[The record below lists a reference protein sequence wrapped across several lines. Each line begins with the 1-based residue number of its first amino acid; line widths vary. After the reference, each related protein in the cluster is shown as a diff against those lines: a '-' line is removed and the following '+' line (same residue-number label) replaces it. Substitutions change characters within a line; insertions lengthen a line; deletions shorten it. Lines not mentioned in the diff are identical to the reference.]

1 MQTVEVNGREL
12 HYVEEGQGQ
21 PLVFVHG
28 GLNDYRAWTLQMEPF
43 AKRYRVVAYSRRY
56 AYPNRWMGDGTD
68 SSVADNAADLE
79 TLIDKLGLAPAH
91 LVGHSWGGFIAI
103 LCALHHPER
112 VRTLVL
118 GEPAIVPLLLKNPQH
133 PNPLRILSLF
143 LRRHATGH
151 ALMRFATKTIRPAE
165 EAVRRGDSE
174 EAMRIFV
181 DGVLG
186 RKDALSQLP
195 PPVRAMFA
203 DNVESIR
210 GELTGGLG
218 NFSRK
223 DALRISTPTLLVK
236 GEQSPRWLRAIV
248 EILAR
253 SMPNN
258 EQAEI
263 PGASHGL
270 QFENPDAFNERVLAF
285 LAKHP

>member
-1 MQTVEVNGREL
+1 MDE
-12 HYVEEGQGQ
+12 
-21 PLVFVHG
+21 
-28 GLNDYRAWTLQMEPF
+28 
-43 AKRYRVVAYSRRY
+43 
-56 AYPNRWMGDGTD
+56 GTD

-91 LVGHSWGGFIAI
+91 LVGHSYGGLIAI
-103 LCALHHPER
+103 HCALHHPER

-118 GEPAIVPLLLKNPQH
+118 GEPGTVSLLLKNPQH
-133 PNPLRILSLF
+133 PSPLRILSLL
-143 LRRHATGH
+143 LRSPATGSN
-151 ALMRFATKTIRPAE
+151 LMKFATKTIRPAE
-165 EAVRRGDSE
+165 EALRRGDSE

-181 DGVLG
+181 DGILG
-186 RKDALSQLP
+186 RRDALSQLP

-203 DNVESIR
+203 DNIESFR
-210 GELTGGLG
+210 GEFTGPLSM

-223 DALRISTPTLLVK
+223 DARRISTPTLLVK
-236 GEQSPRWLRAIV
+236 GEQSPRMLRHIV

-270 QFENPDAFNERVLAF
+270 QLENPDAFNERVLAF